1 MHNPYFVFYRRA
13 FLETNNNILINDQGH
28 SNDKLSLTQ
37 HNITL
42 ENLYKYCDTRV
53 YMTCL

>member
-42 ENLYKYCDTRV
+42 ENLTSTV
-53 YMTCL
+53 TLEFT